1 MIGAEE
7 TTHPGGWIIMIIMIV
22 TIVMITKITKII
34 MIIISRVGSMWK
46 KQYIL
51 AVGSS

>member
-7 TTHPGGWIIMIIMIV
+7 TTYSGGWTIMIIMIV

>member
-7 TTHPGGWIIMIIMIV
+7 TTYSGGWIIMIIMIV
-22 TIVMITKITKII
+22 TIVMITMITKII

-46 KQYIL
+46 K
-51 AVGSS
+51 

>member
-7 TTHPGGWIIMIIMIV
+7 TTYPGGWNIMIIMIV
-22 TIVMITKITKII
+22 TIVMITMITKII

-46 KQYIL
+46 K
-51 AVGSS
+51 

>member
-7 TTHPGGWIIMIIMIV
+7 TTYSGGWTIMIIMIV

-34 MIIISRVGSMWK
+34 MIIIIRVGSMWE

>member
-1 MIGAEE
+1 
-7 TTHPGGWIIMIIMIV
+7 MIIMIV